1 MNMQHDKLNK
11 VRSLLAFAGGGMQTL
26 DSTFITDNYTGKN
39 WNRMGEIEH
48 SDNII
53 TRQFIPQQQYQNPT
67 SFQGQAHYAQPV
79 QYQQPPVE
87 QVDNY
92 QIMNRNTSISRE
104 DRINRFLGKTTTTN
118 KNNNSQS
125 LDKVIQSAIAPMEER
140 LEDMSV
146 LLGLVVQR
154 LEQLINIV
162 DETPHYE
169 YASQFQEGQVQQNS
183 FQVEEEMPVENEV
196 FDPGVSMS
204 LTDDED
210 EAPEV
215 ITTTKKRKKK

>member
-1 MNMQHDKLNK
+1 
-11 VRSLLAFAGGGMQTL
+11 
-26 DSTFITDNYTGKN
+26 
-39 WNRMGEIEH
+39 
-48 SDNII
+48 
-53 TRQFIPQQQYQNPT
+53 
-67 SFQGQAHYAQPV
+67 
-79 QYQQPPVE
+79 
-87 QVDNY
+87 
-92 QIMNRNTSISRE
+92 MNRNTSISRE

-169 YASQFQEGQVQQNS
+169 YASQFQEGQGQQNS
-183 FQVEEEMPVENEV
+183 FQVEEEMPVESEV